1 MYILVAASNNRQ
13 MAAISLLEDPIE
25 DKIDSMKKPPLKEM
39 PPLITL
45 IGEPEET
52 FYQLGLKDREDFL
65 PLFNH
70 ITQIISTPW
79 KSVDL
84 VVQELIKQIITR
96 GIDCH
101 SFLRYASAYAEGV
114 EREME
119 DVVYALLIP
128 EITAALSKWVPA
140 IPTTIFGCSSYFAW
154 NTKTESPLHAR
165 ILDFPLATSYDRYE
179 RAVLHKF
186 PGKPEIFSFGCVGMP
201 YPTLT
206 AMTSAGVTMACHQK
220 YSETMNP
227 KGTPIFHLL
236 FELLQQVE
244 DRKSAI
250 EFLDSHNSI
259 TSWGI
264 YLTFK
269 NGDTLAYDLWGD
281 ERFFIEESLG
291 PQKTFYYNNMPLD
304 ETIDQSTCRP
314 FGFESYCKM
323 RHQSAKVKIG
333 ELKRKEPLN
342 DLKLIKSIATP
353 VPLAKESLDQWR
365 ADPVHHNSI
374 AVATLN
380 AKEGKAL
387 YIPGNAPKYYRGQV
401 VEYLDLWERTTNKRV
416 HNKRSQ
422 EKVTSPTISDGME
435 QMILAQVYY
444 DQKNYHLA
452 YHHIQLSCDFLT
464 NTIHRN
470 IPKLYFLVFQ
480 FIHEG
485 HTKGQ
490 YILLQSF
497 KELVGELPPYLNDQC
512 RLFIARLELILY
524 GKSMVDEDDFEIKAL
539 RNIFI
544 YEQQIP
550 QTLIYTVIKNATF
563 PRLEIL
569 DIIYG
574 HLK

>member
-1 MYILVAASNNRQ
+1 MNS
-13 MAAISLLEDPIE
+13 S
-25 DKIDSMKKPPLKEM
+25 SKEI

-45 IGEPEET
+45 IGDPEET

-65 PLFNH
+65 SLFNH

-79 KSVDL
+79 KSVDR

-96 GIDCH
+96 GLNCD
-101 SFLRYASAYAEGV
+101 SFLRFASAYAEGV
-114 EREME
+114 ERELE
-119 DVVYALLIP
+119 DVVYALLVP
-128 EITAALSKWVPA
+128 EMTAALSKWLPA

-154 NTKTESPLHAR
+154 NTKSQSPMHAR

-179 RAVLHKF
+179 RALLHRF
-186 PGKPEIFSFGCVGMP
+186 PGKPDIFSFGCVGMP
-201 YPTLT
+201 YPALT
-206 AMTSAGVTMACHQK
+206 AMTSAGVTLACHQK
-220 YSETMNP
+220 YTDVMNS

-236 FELLQQVE
+236 FKLLQQVS
-244 DRKSAI
+244 DRKSAL
-250 EFLDSHNSI
+250 EFLDGQNSI

-269 NGDTLAYDLWGD
+269 DGDTLAYDLWGE
-281 ERFFIEESLG
+281 ERFAVKERVG
-291 PQKTFYYNNMPLD
+291 PKKIFYYNNLPLNKN
-304 ETIDQSTCRP
+304 IKQSIFRP
-314 FGFESYCKM
+314 FGFESYCQM
-323 RHQSAKVKIG
+323 RHQSANKKIT

-353 VPLAKESLDQWR
+353 VTLAKEGPEQWR
-365 ADPVHHNSI
+365 VDPVHHNSI

-387 YIPGNAPKYYRGQV
+387 YIPGDAPKIYQGTV
-401 VEYLDLWERTTNKRV
+401 VEYSHLWEQNFKQRLHHK
-416 HNKRSQ
+416 KSQ
-422 EKVTSPTISDGME
+422 EHILSSTVRDGMR

-452 YHHIQLSCDFLT
+452 YHHIQLSCDYLAS
-464 NTIHRN
+464 TIHRN
-470 IPKLYFLVFQ
+470 IPRIYFLIFQ
-480 FIHEG
+480 FIHES

-497 KELVGELPPYLNDQC
+497 KELRGELPPYLNDQC
-512 RLFIARLELILY
+512 QLFVARLELMLY
-524 GKSMVDEDDFEIKAL
+524 GRCTICVDDFITPAL

-544 YEQQIP
+544 YEQEIP
-550 QTLIYTVIKNATF
+550 QPLIHVVVKNATF

-569 DIIYG
+569 DVIYG